1 MAEDLDVAQ
10 LAETLPLDRLP
21 MRDENG
27 EIRHEFVEAISHAIH
42 DANTSSLRAT
52 VAELHEADLGDLIAA
67 LEPDDRV
74 TLVELTGADFD
85 FSALNEVDDT
95 VREEILE
102 ELEPETVA
110 EGVRELES
118 DDAVEL
124 LEGLDEE
131 DQEEILEK
139 LPPSE
144 RDALERSL
152 EYPENSAG
160 RRMQT
165 EFIAVPQGWNAGLAI
180 DYMRDTPDLP
190 DRFYEIYAVDQAQ
203 HWQGAIPLDALL
215 RARRPVPLADLI
227 DEDRRRVSV
236 LDDQGEVARMFG
248 KYNLVAA
255 PVVDTENRLVGVITI
270 DDVVDV
276 IEEEADE
283 DLKALGGVTSDEEL
297 SDNVW
302 TIARGRFNW
311 LLVNLA
317 TAFLAS
323 SVLGLFE
330 GQLEKMVALAVL
342 APIVASQGG
351 NAATQTMTVAV
362 RALATRELGSNNA
375 FRVVMREGLVGLVNG
390 LAFAVITGIAAVAS
404 FKIPALGVVIGLAM
418 LCNLVAG
425 ALGGILIPMVLE
437 RVRAGSGGGV
447 GHLRHHRDRC
457 GRFLFVS
464 WHRDAVVRSEIDGF
478 FARVIVNRTLTRI
491 DDDCGVRLTEA
502 GSGFASRITRHG
514 WVEHAALAAES
525 RRADRRV
532 AGWAGVSASAG
543 GGFGRPR
550 TDRTASGGSR
560 PSPACASDTAGIRGA
575 AGRAG

>member
-1 MAEDLDVAQ
+1 MAEDIDVAQ
-10 LAETLPLDRLP
+10 SAETSVLDRLQ
-21 MRDENG
+21 MRDAEG
-27 EIRHEFVEAISHAIH
+27 QLRHEFVEQVAKAIH
-42 DANTSSLRAT
+42 AVDRPLLCDV
-52 VAELHEADLGDLIAA
+52 VAELHEADLGDLIGA
-67 LEPDDRV
+67 LEPEDRV
-74 TLVELTGADFD
+74 SLVEITGTDFD
-85 FSALNEVDDT
+85 FSALNEVDDA

-124 LEGLDEE
+124 LESLDQE

-144 RDALERSL
+144 REEIERSL
-152 EYPENSAG
+152 LYPENSAG
-160 RRMQT
+160 RRMQS
-165 EFIAVPQGWNAGLAI
+165 EFIAVPQDWTVGQAI

-190 DRFYEIYAVDQAQ
+190 DRFYEIYAVDADR
-203 HWQGAIPLDALL
+203 HWQGAVPLDVLL
-215 RARRPVPLADLI
+215 RSRRPVPLADLI

-236 LDDQGEVARMFG
+236 LDDQEEVARMFG

-255 PVVDTENRLVGVITI
+255 PVVDTTNRLVGVITI

-276 IEEEADE
+276 IEEEAAE

-297 SDNVW
+297 SDSVW

-330 GQLEKMVALAVL
+330 GELEKMVALAVL

-375 FRVVMREGLVGLVNG
+375 FRVVLREAMVGLVNG
-390 LAFAVITGIAAVAS
+390 LAFAVITGIAAVAW
-404 FKIPALGVVIGLAM
+404 FKIPGLGIVIGLAIV
-418 LCNLVAG
+418 CNLVAG
-425 ALGGILIPMVLE
+425 ALGGILVPIVLD
-437 RVRAGSGGGV
+437 RVRADPAVASGT
-447 GHLRHHRDRC
+447 
-457 GRFLFVS
+457 FVTTIT
-464 WHRDAVVRSEIDGF
+464 DVVGF
-478 FARVIVNRTLTRI
+478 FSFLGIATL
-491 DDDCGVRLTEA
+491 
-502 GSGFASRITRHG
+502 
-514 WVEHAALAAES
+514 W
-525 RRADRRV
+525 
-532 AGWAGVSASAG
+532 
-543 GGFGRPR
+543 FGLK
-550 TDRTASGGSR
+550 
-560 PSPACASDTAGIRGA
+560 
-575 AGRAG
+575 